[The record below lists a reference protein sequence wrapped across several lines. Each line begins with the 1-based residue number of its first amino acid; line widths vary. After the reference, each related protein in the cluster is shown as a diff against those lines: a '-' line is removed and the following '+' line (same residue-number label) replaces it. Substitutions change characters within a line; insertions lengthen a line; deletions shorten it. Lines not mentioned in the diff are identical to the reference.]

1 MDWEQLFDSMSAPD
15 DRNRN
20 QEKATNESISVPIVF
35 ISSFIV
41 LYIVSLVLEMT
52 MTMDLQRFK

>member
-20 QEKATNESISVPIVF
+20 REKATNESIRQRAHCVHLFFHCPIHCLLG
-35 ISSFIV
+35 S
-41 LYIVSLVLEMT
+41 
-52 MTMDLQRFK
+52 